1 MTARLLKESVRATSW
16 LASWVDY
23 GIAMALVAGRL
34 IRIPTR
40 ATPVEFEPAYMR
52 LATEGYEGCG
62 SERVARPHWNGP
74 ERPSQHWLVRPA
86 EIVMLSA
93 SFFLAAHLISG
104 GTSSVSAPQVNP
116 FALISTSASA
126 GQVSTKLIPS
136 ATSMAPGATVTVPVE
151 SASDVA
157 LAATALEDT
166 APAVEPAPAAAP
178 DPGLQAATLPAAE
191 NPAPEP
197 AAEVPA
203 PAPAPPVETAPPAAP
218 APAPVAPVAAVS
230 SVVLS
235 YDELIAAATTAGWP
249 AERLDEVARVAW
261 CESRFRSDAVGYGT
275 YGLMQLIPFWFEVTG
290 TDFALWSDPVT
301 NLRVALYAFSSN
313 IERGAQP
320 WGPWSCKPEHIVLP

>member
-23 GIAMALVAGRL
+23 GIAIALVAGRL
-34 IRIPTR
+34 VRIPVR
-40 ATPVEFEPAYMR
+40 AAEPRLEPAHMR
-52 LATEGYEGCG
+52 LATEGYEGYG
-62 SERVARPHWNGP
+62 SARASRRWDEP

-126 GQVSTKLIPS
+126 GQASTRLIPS
-136 ATSMAPGATVTVPVE
+136 PTSQAPAATVTVPVE
-151 SASDVA
+151 AASDAA
-157 LAATALEDT
+157 LAATVFE
-166 APAVEPAPAAAP
+166 APAPGDEPVPAPAPA
-178 DPGLQAATLPAAE
+178 PGLQAATLQDAE
-191 NPAPEP
+191 STAPE
-197 AAEVPA
+197 PA
-203 PAPAPPVETAPPAAP
+203 PAPAAEPAP
-218 APAPVAPVAAVS
+218 APAAETAPAPLAAVPA
-230 SVVLS
+230 VTALVFS
-235 YDELIAAATTAGWP
+235 YDELVAAAVAAGWP

-275 YGLMQLIPFWFEVTG
+275 YGLMQLIPVWFEVTG

-313 IERGAQP
+313 IEGGAEP
-320 WGPWSCKPEHIVLP
+320 WGPWSCKPERIILP